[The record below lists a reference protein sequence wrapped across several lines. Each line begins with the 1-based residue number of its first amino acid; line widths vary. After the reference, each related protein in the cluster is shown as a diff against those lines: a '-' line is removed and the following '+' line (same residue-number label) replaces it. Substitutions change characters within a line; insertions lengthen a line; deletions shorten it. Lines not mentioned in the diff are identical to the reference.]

1 MQPTISSHDF
11 NNKFKEAS
19 EQLLKVTQT
28 VDEIQESMSQ
38 KLKILEAEYNY
49 ASYCQALNKAY
60 ASEKNVCALFNGNEG
75 IYDIYGIDVLPTT
88 VKSPV
93 DIFNIRMSGLNTCY
107 FRQDMKASINLSE
120 SEKYVDLFKHDSLKT
135 EFFYEEFSTDTVV
148 LTLEL
153 SDFSNILY
161 PTRFNMIE
169 IDSFLKG
176 SFTLNK
182 LTIYPMTEDFEKTAE
197 PIEFTSFGALGKNRI
212 MLDQKYHFYKIQ
224 FSFKL
229 NYSILNE
236 DTLYYPFAIKH
247 IYLYDADFSD
257 KSYTIVPITCDY
269 NIAIVKDTIKIF
281 SNRGTRYS
289 TIKDLGIELY
299 MQYSGGVLS
308 LPFNAS
314 TTSLRYE
321 IALNK
326 KTVYAKVP
334 INEAISYIKFYV
346 ETRIEDEGIDKEKLI
361 DLLCDCIQK
370 DYQKEHYEIT
380 SWESYQIALSEAKS
394 ALSSVADQNTLDN
407 IVIVLSNSIENLMPS
422 I

>member
-11 NNKFKEAS
+11 NTKFKEAS
-19 EQLLKVTQT
+19 EQLMKVGQT
-28 VDEIQESMSQ
+28 VDQIQESMVQ
-38 KLKILEAEYNY
+38 KLKILEAEYSY
-49 ASYCQALNKAY
+49 ASYCQALAKSY
-60 ASEKNVCALFNGNEG
+60 SSEKNVCALFNGNEG
-75 IYDIYGIDVLPTT
+75 IYDVYGIDVIPIT

-93 DIFNIRMSGLNTCY
+93 DIFNIRMSGLNNCY
-107 FRQDMKASINLSE
+107 FRQDMKASINKSE

-135 EFFYEEFSTDTVV
+135 NFFYEEFSTDTVV

-182 LTIYPMTEDFEKTAE
+182 LVIYPMTEDFEKTAA
-197 PIEFTSFGALGKNRI
+197 PIEFTDFGALGKNRI
-212 MLDQKYHFYKIQ
+212 ILDQKYHFYKIQ

-229 NYSILNE
+229 NYSVLNE
-236 DTLYYPFAIKH
+236 DTIYYPFAIKH
-247 IYLYDADFSD
+247 IYLYDADFSEN
-257 KSYTIVPITCDY
+257 SYTIIPITCDY
-269 NIAIVKDTIKIF
+269 NIAIVKDTIKVF
-281 SNRGTRYS
+281 SNRGTKYT

-299 MQYSGGVLS
+299 MQYSGGTLS

-314 TTSLRYE
+314 TTSQRHE

-334 INEAISYIKFYV
+334 INQAISYIKFYV
-346 ETRIEDEGIDKEKLI
+346 ETRIEDEGLDKEKLI

-370 DYQKEHYEIT
+370 NYQEEHYEAT

-394 ALSSVADQNTLDN
+394 ALSSVSDQNTLDN
-407 IVIVLSNSIENLMPS
+407 IVIVLSNSIENLIPS
-422 I
+422 N